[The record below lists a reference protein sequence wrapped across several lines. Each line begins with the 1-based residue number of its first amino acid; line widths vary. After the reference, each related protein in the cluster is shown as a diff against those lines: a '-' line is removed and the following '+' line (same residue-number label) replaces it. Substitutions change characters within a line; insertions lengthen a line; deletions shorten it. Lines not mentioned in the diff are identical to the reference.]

1 MLGYLNMEIIILAA
15 GHGTRMQHELPK
27 PLVPLHGKP
36 LMSYLLQSIKNSGVC
51 NTPVIVVSK
60 DNRDLIKSHI
70 GDEFRYVIQ
79 DQQLGTGHAVQAA
92 YEELKDTTQG
102 VMVLYADHPIVSVE
116 TLQKIAQTYQETG
129 AMLTMATTTI
139 PDFDGW
145 RAGFQSFG
153 RIIRNAAGEIRGNVE
168 AKDATPEQ
176 LAIREVNPCYFCFN
190 PTWLWLHLSQLQNN
204 NAQQEYYLTDLVRMA
219 VTEGAKIA
227 GVTIDPKEAL
237 GCNTKEQLA
246 VIETVLS

>member
-1 MLGYLNMEIIILAA
+1 MEIIILAA
-15 GHGTRMQHELPK
+15 GHGKRMQHELPK

-51 NTPVIVVSK
+51 NTPVIVVSN

-70 GDEFRYVIQ
+70 GDEYRYVIQ
-79 DQQLGTGHAVQAA
+79 EEQLGTGHAVQAA
-92 YEELKDTTQG
+92 QNELIDATDG
-102 VMVLYADHPIVSVE
+102 IMVLYPDMPLVSKE

-129 AMLTMATTTI
+129 AMITMATTVVE
-139 PDFDGW
+139 DFEGW
-145 RAGFQSFG
+145 RAGFKQFSRVLRDENG
-153 RIIRNAAGEIRGNVE
+153 KLIGNVE

-176 LAIREVNPCYFCFN
+176 LEIREVNPCYFCFN
-190 PTWLWLHLSQLQNN
+190 PAWLWKHLERLENN
-204 NAQQEYYLTDLVRMA
+204 NAQKEYYLTDLIKMA
-219 VTEGAKIA
+219 VQEGIPIA
-227 GVTIDPKEAL
+227 HIVIDSKEAL